1 MTKLTKV
8 HKILI
13 IVGCCV
19 LVLLGGFL
27 FCWNFRYYT
36 AEEVR
41 TYYAQY
47 HLYMPHHKDSNAPVE
62 AVIALHRSSSFKK
75 AEGMT
80 PDEVHKKWGMPHAE
94 SGSGLYMEDYF
105 TADGCI
111 VTLTYFSDAN
121 DVVSVGRVWVRKL

>member
-1 MTKLTKV
+1 MKKLAKS
-8 HKILI
+8 HKFLI
-13 IVGCCV
+13 AVGCCI
-19 LVLLGGFL
+19 LVLLGGVL
-27 FCWNFRYYT
+27 FCLNFRYYPVKKVS
-36 AEEVR
+36 AYYEE
-41 TYYAQY
+41 Y
-47 HLYMPHHKDSNAPVE
+47 HLYNPHHKDFDAPVQ

-94 SGSGLYMEDYF
+94 SGSGLYMENYF

-121 DVVSVGRVWVRKL
+121 DVVSVGRVLVRKL